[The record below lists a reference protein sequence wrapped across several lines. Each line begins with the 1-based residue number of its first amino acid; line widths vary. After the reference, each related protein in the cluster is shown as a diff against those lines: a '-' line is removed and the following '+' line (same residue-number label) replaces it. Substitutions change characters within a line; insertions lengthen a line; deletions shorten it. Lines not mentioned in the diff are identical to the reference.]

1 MTIAEINAA
10 LLTKLAACGDV
21 VRTVTTVPAP
31 IRDMVH
37 RRLEDDARRLS
48 THLLPR
54 TRAYHEIWLDGE
66 PRREEESA
74 ADEPDSAHGDDPQ
87 QPEHLS
93 AAAAPVA
100 FIEAEQRLEGAAAVG
115 AAALRPRRPQ
125 RPPPPQIRNRRA
137 WRRMG
142 PRAPPEY
149 LGRQLEPCRQ
159 MPAVRVP
166 DPLG

>member
-100 FIEAEQRLEGAAAVG
+100 FIEAEQRLEGAAAVVRLHCDPG
-115 AAALRPRRPQ
+115 GRSDRRRLKYVIAEHGEEWARERLRNISADSSNPAAKC
-125 RPPPPQIRNRRA
+125 PPSGFPIP
-137 WRRMG
+137 
-142 PRAPPEY
+142 
-149 LGRQLEPCRQ
+149 
-159 MPAVRVP
+159 
-166 DPLG
+166 